1 LARPAPRVPLGR
13 AAEQVV
19 QEERGALAV
28 LAPPEQ
34 ASQAQPVRAER
45 PARVAARAQ
54 PVRAERP
61 ARVAARVARVGQAAR
76 AGQVV

>member
-1 LARPAPRVPLGR
+1 MLARPAPRVPLGR

-45 PARVAARAQ
+45 PARVAAR
-54 PVRAERP
+54 
-61 ARVAARVARVGQAAR
+61 VARVGQAAR